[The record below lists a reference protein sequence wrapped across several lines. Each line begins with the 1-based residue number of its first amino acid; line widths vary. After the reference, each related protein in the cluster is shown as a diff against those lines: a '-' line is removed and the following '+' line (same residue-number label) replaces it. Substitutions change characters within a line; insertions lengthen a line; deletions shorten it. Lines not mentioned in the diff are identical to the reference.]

1 MSKTICNEIINLMK
15 NDLVN
20 YIVEEVKQT
29 KYFSIIMDS
38 TPDVSKVDQMAIVLR
53 YCISS

>member
-29 KYFSIIMDS
+29 KYFFIIMDS